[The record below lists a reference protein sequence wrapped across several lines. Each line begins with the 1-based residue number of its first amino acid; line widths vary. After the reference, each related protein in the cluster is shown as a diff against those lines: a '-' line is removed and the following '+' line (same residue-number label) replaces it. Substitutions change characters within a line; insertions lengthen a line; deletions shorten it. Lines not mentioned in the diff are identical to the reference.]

1 MAIRAARSVAFMF
14 DEKPTIAIR
23 RDAVQPVAA
32 INYEFRPMTHADLP
46 LIKRWLQTPHV
57 SEWWHD
63 PAEQFEL
70 VSGDLDHPEM
80 AQFIVTADGRAFAY
94 LQCYRLSDWNTGFGL
109 QPDGTRGLDQ
119 FIGEA
124 DMLACGHGSAFIR
137 EFADRLLATG
147 TPRVVID
154 PAPDNPRAIRAYE
167 KAGFIRDRVV
177 DTPDGPALLM
187 WRDASL
193 P

>member
-1 MAIRAARSVAFMF
+1 MASA
-14 DEKPTIAIR
+14 D
-23 RDAVQPVAA
+23 
-32 INYEFRPMTHADLP
+32 YEFVPMTSADLP
-46 LIKRWLQTPHV
+46 LIRRWLETPHV

-70 VSGDLDHPEM
+70 VSGDLDHPDM
-80 AQFIVTADGRAFAY
+80 AQFIVAWDLRPFAY
-94 LQCYRLSDWNTGFGL
+94 LQCYNLSDWNTGFGP

-124 DMLACGHGSAFIR
+124 DMLGRGHGSAFIR
-137 EFADRLLATG
+137 AFAEQLLAKG

-154 PAPDNPRAIRAYE
+154 PDPANARAIRAYAR
-167 KAGFIRDRVV
+167 AGFSKDRVV

-187 WRDASL
+187 VRDA
-193 P
+193 